1 MSNTIADLSNAVK
14 RFLMSNTNIAY
25 LVPGQ
30 SQSGQTLEASID
42 DAILSAANN
51 ARTHAEKLHDF
62 AANDKKGSA
71 VLTFGSP
78 INLDRVPTKRFFSGT
93 ASSTIA
99 AVGVVGIESSLTD
112 WPEIT
117 FAALGEGIALD
128 VTNVISVN
136 FGGTV
141 NSPLLPGTEYAVIS
155 ARTNSDYTTTLTL
168 GITPGVL
175 LNVTNTT
182 VIFNTGAIER
192 FKTIRSAWILSGLT
206 AYPIKVQQE
215 QAKMIRLMKDQGM
228 SIMNRY
234 PSDVICGERADT
246 ELTVN
251 GRFGTVSPTSISVHL
266 ALSGNVWM
274 PAYTSENDSDFLL
287 DNGFEFMMW
296 QTVIELNYLLLKFVS
311 RQEGTI
317 SPPTAA
323 RDAAW
328 EALVLWDSHSVAG
341 NIYYDL

>member
-1 MSNTIADLSNAVK
+1 
-14 RFLMSNTNIAY
+14 
-25 LVPGQ
+25 
-30 SQSGQTLEASID
+30 
-42 DAILSAANN
+42 
-51 ARTHAEKLHDF
+51 
-62 AANDKKGSA
+62 
-71 VLTFGSP
+71 
-78 INLDRVPTKRFFSGT
+78 
-93 ASSTIA
+93 
-99 AVGVVGIESSLTD
+99 
-112 WPEIT
+112 
-117 FAALGEGIALD
+117 
-128 VTNVISVN
+128 
-136 FGGTV
+136 
-141 NSPLLPGTEYAVIS
+141 
-155 ARTNSDYTTTLTL
+155 
-168 GITPGVL
+168 
-175 LNVTNTT
+175 
-182 VIFNTGAIER
+182 
-192 FKTIRSAWILSGLT
+192 
-206 AYPIKVQQE
+206 VQQE